1 MLQTFLSGNPSNKVP
16 MRCSRIAP
24 AAALLIP
31 LACCFSLPARAQSA
45 PSPDAPPTSTVPDE
59 EPVST
64 EAPTTT
70 LKVNVNLVSL
80 YFTVRDKHNG
90 LVSTLTKPD
99 CHILE
104 DKQPQNI
111 KNFSAESDLPL
122 TLGILLDT
130 SGSQQ
135 NVLPLEQEA
144 GAHFLR
150 GILRQKDEAFLVTFD
165 VGVNLEQDFTNNA
178 NLLIRAMDKAE
189 INTAGGNGAYGVPGI
204 GQGPVPTQGTPK
216 GTLLYDAVNQ
226 VSTDKLRTETGRK
239 ALILLTDGE
248 DEGSVTKPAQA
259 IEAAQKANAIIY
271 VILIADR
278 PFYGYGPFGYTG
290 DAQMKKLTEE
300 TGGRVINVGNNGKKL
315 EDAFAQIEQE
325 LRTQYLASYTPTNTK
340 LDGSY
345 RKLDISCQGEG
356 LKVQA
361 RKGYYAVGDIE

>member
-1 MLQTFLSGNPSNKVP
+1 
-16 MRCSRIAP
+16 MRCPRCVISV
-24 AAALLIP
+24 LL
-31 LACCFSLPARAQSA
+31 LFFLTAFSPCLRAQSA

-59 EPVST
+59 EPAST
-64 EAPTTT
+64 EAPATT

-90 LVSTLTKPD
+90 LVSTLTKKD
-99 CHILE
+99 CNIVE
-104 DKQPQNI
+104 DHQPQTI
-111 KNFSAESDLPL
+111 KNFSAETDLPL

-135 NVLPLEQEA
+135 NVLPLEQES

-150 GILRQKDEAFLVTFD
+150 SILRQKDEAFLVTFD

-178 NLLIRAMDKAE
+178 NQIIRAMDKAE
-189 INTAGGNGAYGVPGI
+189 INTAGGNGAGGVPGI
-204 GQGPVPTQGTPK
+204 GQGPFPTNGTPK
-216 GTLLYDAVNQ
+216 GTLLYDAVAQ
-226 VSTDKLRTETGRK
+226 VSRDKLSTETGRK

-278 PFYGYGPFGYTG
+278 PFYGYSPFAYTG
-290 DAQMKKLTEE
+290 AAQMKKLTEE
-300 TGGRVINVGNNGKKL
+300 TGGHVVDVGNNGKKL
-315 EDAFAQIEQE
+315 EAAFEQIEQE
-325 LRTQYLASYTPTNTK
+325 LRTQYLASYTPTNSK
-340 LDGSY
+340 LDGGY
-345 RKLDISCQGEG
+345 RKLDVSCQGDG

-361 RKGYYAVGDIE
+361 RKGYYAMGDIE

>member
-1 MLQTFLSGNPSNKVP
+1 
-16 MRCSRIAP
+16 MRCPPLP
-24 AAALLIP
+24 AAQVVLFLLIT
-31 LACCFSLPARAQSA
+31 AFSPFSPAQSA
-45 PSPDAPPTSTVPDE
+45 PSPDAPPSSNLPDE
-59 EPVST
+59 EPVNK
-64 EAPTTT
+64 EVPTTT

-90 LVSTLTKPD
+90 LVSTLTKKD
-99 CHILE
+99 CNIVE
-104 DKQPQNI
+104 DHQPQTI
-111 KNFSAESDLPL
+111 KNFSAETDLPL

-150 GILRQKDEAFLVTFD
+150 SILRQKDEAFLVTFD
-165 VGVNLEQDFTNNA
+165 VNVNLEQDFTNNA
-178 NLLIRAMDKAE
+178 NQLIRAMDKAE
-189 INTAGGNGAYGVPGI
+189 INTAGGNGAGGVPGI
-204 GQGPVPTQGTPK
+204 GQGPFPTNGTPK
-216 GTLLYDAVNQ
+216 GTLLYDAVAQ
-226 VSTDKLRTETGRK
+226 VSRDKVSTETGRK

-278 PFYGYGPFGYTG
+278 PFYGYGPFAYTG
-290 DAQMKKLTEE
+290 AAQMKKLTEE
-300 TGGRVINVGNNGKKL
+300 TGGRVVDVGNNGKKL
-315 EDAFAQIEQE
+315 EAAFEQIEAE
-325 LRTQYLASYTPTNTK
+325 LRTQYLASYTPTNNK

-345 RKLDISCQGEG
+345 RKLDISCQGDG

-361 RKGYYAVGDIE
+361 RKGYYAVGDVE